1 MVDFATAALPSKT
14 TLTSLFLI
22 DYGYKPWTSFNWHPI
37 DNTLP
42 QDQRI
47 SCKDAQGMIRIMED
61 IWKTVQQNIK
71 HSQEIQKNSTDKH
84 CWEPDFQVGDHV
96 WLSIKHYKS
105 DQPNKKLDNQ
115 MIGPFQITEQVRH
128 AYQLDL
134 PLIIKIH
141 NMFSPDKLQ
150 KAADDLLPG
159 QVQEPPEPVKIN
171 NDEEWEVKQILDL
184 QIHWKKLQY
193 WVK

>member
-1 MVDFATAALPSKT
+1 
-14 TLTSLFLI
+14 
-22 DYGYKPWTSFNWHPI
+22 
-37 DNTLP
+37 
-42 QDQRI
+42 
-47 SCKDAQGMIRIMED
+47 
-61 IWKTVQQNIK
+61 
-71 HSQEIQKNSTDKH
+71 
-84 CWEPDFQVGDHV
+84 
-96 WLSIKHYKS
+96 
-105 DQPNKKLDNQ
+105 